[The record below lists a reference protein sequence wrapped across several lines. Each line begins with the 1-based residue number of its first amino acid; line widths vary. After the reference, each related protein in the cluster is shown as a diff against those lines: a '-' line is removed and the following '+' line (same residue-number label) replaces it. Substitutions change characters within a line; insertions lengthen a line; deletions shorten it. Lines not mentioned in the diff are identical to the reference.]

1 MQMEELEE
9 SYHVKLESFSGPL
22 DLLLHLIR
30 KNEINIYDIP
40 IALITQQYLEY
51 IEFMKDLNL
60 SLAGEFLVMASTLVQ
75 IKSRMLLPKEEVEAL
90 EEEEGEDPR
99 TELVRRLVEYQ
110 QYKEAAGQLSE
121 QERLWRDM
129 FRREPMPQEKPPP
142 REVLLEEVGLF
153 DLLEALQEVLTRT
166 ESKEL
171 IEITPETL
179 TVQDRINSILERLEV
194 ESSLT
199 FSALFD
205 DVMTRSTVIVTFLA
219 ILELVRIRLVRV
231 YQGDYF
237 GPINITR
244 TFLSEGVTEPSPEDS
259 GSSQGEGS
267 GHGGVDA

>member
-1 MQMEELEE
+1 MEELEE
-9 SYHVKLESFSGPL
+9 SYQVKLDSFTGPL

-51 IEFMKDLNL
+51 IYIMKDLNL
-60 SLAGEFLVMASTLVQ
+60 SLAGEFLVMAATLVQ
-75 IKSRMLLPKEEVEAL
+75 IKSRMLLPKEEVEAQ

-99 TELVRRLVEYQ
+99 SELVRRLVEYQ

-129 FRREPMPQEKPPP
+129 FRREPMVQEKSPP
-142 REVLLEEVGLF
+142 REILLEDVGLF
-153 DLLEALQEVLTRT
+153 DLLEALQDVLTRT
-166 ESKEL
+166 ESREL
-171 IEITPETL
+171 IEITPEAL
-179 TVQDRINSILERLEV
+179 TVQDRINSILERLET

-205 DVMTRSTVIVTFLA
+205 DVLTRSMVIVTFLA

-237 GPINITR
+237 GPIHITR
-244 TFLSEGVTEPSPEDS
+244 AFLSEGVTEL
-259 GSSQGEGS
+259 SSNDTGTGNDEAS
-267 GHGGVDA
+267 SHGGVDA